1 MPRAIVEGRRPGFY
15 SFRVRMVDFDGMGLA
30 PIAEVA
36 GLVEPELRD
45 ILASGRNF
53 KVKWSLKWETETTDD
68 GGYQA
73 GVIGM
78 TFVPID
84 VAVHRQSGGST
95 RLSLAPALRSLREQ
109 AHERI
114 ENAKL
119 RNSRV
124 RFVRILE
131 VVMDVAPMG
140 NPRGLQ
146 PRQRAI
152 ALGGTHK
159 TLPKALVN
167 KRCTLNILS
176 LIHI

>member
-45 ILASGRNF
+45 ILTSGRNF
-53 KVKWSLKWETETTDD
+53 KVKWSIKWQTETPIDD
-68 GGYQA
+68 VGYQD
-73 GVIGM
+73 GVINM

-84 VAVHRQSGGST
+84 VAVHRQSGGSH

-109 AHERI
+109 ANERI

-119 RNSRV
+119 RAS
-124 RFVRILE
+124 
-131 VVMDVAPMG
+131 P
-140 NPRGLQ
+140 
-146 PRQRAI
+146 
-152 ALGGTHK
+152 
-159 TLPKALVN
+159 
-167 KRCTLNILS
+167 
-176 LIHI
+176 